1 MSKNVES
8 SNASNKAVS
17 SEMLNAV
24 KKLYEEQQKNIDM
37 G

>member
-8 SNASNKAVS
+8 SDGNKKGIS
-17 SEMLNAV
+17 IEMQDVV
-24 KKLYEEQQKNIDM
+24 KKLYEEQQKNIDL